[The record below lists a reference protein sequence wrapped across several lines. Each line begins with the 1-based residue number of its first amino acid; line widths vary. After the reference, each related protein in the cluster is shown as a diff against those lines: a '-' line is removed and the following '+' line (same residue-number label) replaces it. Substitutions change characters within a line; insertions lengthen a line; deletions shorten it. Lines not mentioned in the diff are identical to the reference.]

1 MCGHI
6 WKYVRAGASS
16 VVITLASYGA
26 HASAPAPVAPGPPL
40 TSSFSG
46 PCWSIVAPV
55 GGTASS
61 SNAHLF
67 LNVPGGSNHDSLI
80 PGNEA
85 VRVLQPIGNVNFD
98 VSIKIDSPV
107 VATDA
112 GTNRGLMMLAAS
124 NSFITFEL
132 ATDGTNIHL
141 SAETVAGGK
150 ATKVLDDLESG
161 QYQNPFYLR
170 LTRTGSAYVAFYSID
185 GVSWTQ
191 AASFTYA
198 QTPTW
203 IGPFASNYSS
213 VPASTVPVVMSVGWF
228 NVSVP

>member
-6 WKYVRAGASS
+6 WKYVRTGASS
-16 VVITLASYGA
+16 FVITLASYGA
-26 HASAPAPVAPGPPL
+26 HASTPAPVAPGPPL
-40 TSSFSG
+40 TSSFPG

-61 SNAHLF
+61 SNAHLL

-80 PGNEA
+80 PTNQA
-85 VRVLQPIGNVNFD
+85 VRVIQPIGNVNFD

-107 VATDA
+107 VATDP
-112 GTNRGLMMLAAS
+112 GTSRGLMMIAKN
-124 NSFITFEL
+124 NSFITIEL

-141 SAETVAGGK
+141 NGETVTEGK
-150 ATKVLDDLESG
+150 ATKVFDDIEYG

-191 AASFTYA
+191 SASFTYA
-198 QTPTW
+198 QAPTW
-203 IGPFASNYSS
+203 IGPFASNYNI
-213 VPASTVPVVMSVGWF
+213 VPGNTVPVVMSVNWF
-228 NVSVP
+228 NVNVP